1 MYRPSM
7 YNKHDESMYAFA
19 ELFNNCKV
27 CNDVI
32 MKPND
37 EETYGNDGYFIHSN
51 GQKIGYDWEYRD
63 RYFSNCRLQFD
74 TLGQY
79 ERKLSK
85 DCIQI
90 AIQCDSTET
99 GIAVGWHED
108 WLVEAKENR
117 SLATDFERKEQGNTR
132 YTHKYKIFS
141 YEEVDN
147 FKRMISTAMK
157 LHVYSYEIYDIIH
170 FLRREMLDFTAF
182 PVFFVTNLLLVQ
194 RKKYYFNRA
203 TVSRNCSI
211 VL

>member
-79 ERKLSK
+79 ERKLRK
-85 DCIQI
+85 DVFVV
-90 AIQCDSTET
+90 AET
-99 GIAVGWHED
+99 KGTMESLQLRPIEQ
-108 WLVEAKENR
+108 AKIMC
-117 SLATDFERKEQGNTR
+117 ARKLFNE
-132 YTHKYKIFS
+132 
-141 YEEVDN
+141 
-147 FKRMISTAMK
+147 ISTDNV
-157 LHVYSYEIYDIIH
+157 VYHDVDSYQS
-170 FLRREMLDFTAF
+170 
-182 PVFFVTNLLLVQ
+182 LLNILYLQ
-194 RKKYYFNRA
+194 
-203 TVSRNCSI
+203 
-211 VL
+211 

>member
-7 YNKHDESMYAFA
+7 YNKHDESMYTFA

-79 ERKLSK
+79 ERKLRK

-90 AIQCDSTET
+90 AGVSFPRPMAAWVDLRNLQQT
-99 GIAVGWHED
+99 G
-108 WLVEAKENR
+108 
-117 SLATDFERKEQGNTR
+117 
-132 YTHKYKIFS
+132 
-141 YEEVDN
+141 
-147 FKRMISTAMK
+147 
-157 LHVYSYEIYDIIH
+157 
-170 FLRREMLDFTAF
+170 
-182 PVFFVTNLLLVQ
+182 LLKAGL
-194 RKKYYFNRA
+194 
-203 TVSRNCSI
+203 
-211 VL
+211 

>member
-7 YNKHDESMYAFA
+7 YNKHDESMYTFA

-79 ERKLSK
+79 ERKLRK

-108 WLVEAKENR
+108 WLVEAKDNR
-117 SLATDFERKEQGNTR
+117 SL
-132 YTHKYKIFS
+132 
-141 YEEVDN
+141 
-147 FKRMISTAMK
+147 
-157 LHVYSYEIYDIIH
+157 L
-170 FLRREMLDFTAF
+170 
-182 PVFFVTNLLLVQ
+182 
-194 RKKYYFNRA
+194 
-203 TVSRNCSI
+203 
-211 VL
+211 

>member
-7 YNKHDESMYAFA
+7 YNKHDESMYTFA

-37 EETYGNDGYFIHSN
+37 EETYG
-51 GQKIGYDWEYRD
+51 
-63 RYFSNCRLQFD
+63 
-74 TLGQY
+74 
-79 ERKLSK
+79 K

-117 SLATDFERKEQGNTR
+117 SLQ
-132 YTHKYKIFS
+132 
-141 YEEVDN
+141 
-147 FKRMISTAMK
+147 
-157 LHVYSYEIYDIIH
+157 
-170 FLRREMLDFTAF
+170 
-182 PVFFVTNLLLVQ
+182 
-194 RKKYYFNRA
+194 
-203 TVSRNCSI
+203 
-211 VL
+211 

>member
-7 YNKHDESMYAFA
+7 YNKHDESMYAFV
-19 ELFNNCKV
+19 ELFINCMV
-27 CNDVI
+27 CYDVI

-79 ERKLSK
+79 ERKLSL

-99 GIAVGWHED
+99 
-108 WLVEAKENR
+108 
-117 SLATDFERKEQGNTR
+117 
-132 YTHKYKIFS
+132 
-141 YEEVDN
+141 
-147 FKRMISTAMK
+147 
-157 LHVYSYEIYDIIH
+157 
-170 FLRREMLDFTAF
+170 
-182 PVFFVTNLLLVQ
+182 
-194 RKKYYFNRA
+194 
-203 TVSRNCSI
+203 
-211 VL
+211 